1 MWTNILCQNIERIAA
16 GRIQSVTAID
26 KGRSQDVY
34 SRGPSMSEEGLT
46 LSIEPVV
53 DKTVAL
59 KDRGRCPA
67 EVVVSEGPA
76 PITNPATS
84 RHAEM

>member
-1 MWTNILCQNIERIAA
+1 
-16 GRIQSVTAID
+16 
-26 KGRSQDVY
+26 
-34 SRGPSMSEEGLT
+34 MSEKGLT
-46 LSIEPVV
+46 LNIEPVG
-53 DKTVAL
+53 DKAVAL
-59 KDRGRCPA
+59 KHRGRCPA